1 MTYNEFKNVVDT
13 FESAKAKAIAECEL
27 EPVGIDIVYVNAKGE
42 EKSLTIRNP
51 RPSTQY
57 ANCIDADCFSYY
69 RANEY
74 GLLSGS
80 ELDCA
85 TTSRRTFKLSRII
98 SASVAK

>member
-1 MTYNEFKNVVDT
+1 MTYNEFKEVV
-13 FESAKAKAIAECEL
+13 ESYEIAKANTAERDL
-27 EPVGIDIVYVNAKGE
+27 EPIGIDIVYVNAKGE
-42 EKSLTIRNP
+42 QKSLTIRNP
-51 RPSTQY
+51 NPSTQY

-85 TTSRRTFKLSRII
+85 TTSRKTFKLSRII